1 MSGKEKEKPVLFRL
15 YYCPAP
21 ISGIVGLTCDFNIEV
36 TSTEWPKIKKTQ
48 KKGTRIAKLVS
59 NRSETG
65 NYNPP
70 RKRNLG
76 KVVTDPGIRN
86 NQYKKNI
93 ILKIL
98 IVGEQKR
105 EERELIA
112 ESDST
117 A

>member
-1 MSGKEKEKPVLFRL
+1 MSGEEKEKPVLFRL
-15 YYCPAP
+15 YNCPAP
-21 ISGIVGLTCDFNIEV
+21 IRGIVGLTCDHIEV
-36 TSTEWPKIKKTQ
+36 TSTEWPKIIKKKTQ
-48 KKGTRIAKLVS
+48 KKGTRIAKEVS
-59 NRSETG
+59 NPSETG

-70 RKRNLG
+70 KKRNLG

-86 NQYKKNI
+86 NQFKKKI

-98 IVGEQKR
+98 IVW